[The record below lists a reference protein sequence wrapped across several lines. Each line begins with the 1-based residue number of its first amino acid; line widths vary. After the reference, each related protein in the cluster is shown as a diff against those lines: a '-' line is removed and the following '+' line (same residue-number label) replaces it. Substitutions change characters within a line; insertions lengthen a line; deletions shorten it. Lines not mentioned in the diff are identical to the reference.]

1 MGGTLDCLGRCSKL
15 GLGADFLPRS
25 ELFPQRLPAFQTGNS
40 PHHFPDME
48 VPTPKLEDRLFSQHS
63 ALSTVYLTQ
72 KKIVG
77 ELKQREFNSCLKFDL
92 LVLNL

>member
-1 MGGTLDCLGRCSKL
+1 
-15 GLGADFLPRS
+15 
-25 ELFPQRLPAFQTGNS
+25 
-40 PHHFPDME
+40 ME
-48 VPTPKLEDRLFSQHS
+48 VPTPKLEDRLFSRHP

-92 LVLNL
+92 LSVKPVNAGT